1 MNHHQHIENIGKK
14 MEFSV
19 SCPGKV
25 ILHGEHAVVYGRTA
39 VAGSISKLRTHVSV
53 VVSPGAPQS
62 LCVQLP
68 DLVPFK
74 QYSWSASDLSY
85 LVKDFNFEDKRKEV
99 SSELLSRLL
108 SAHSEEDRGIVS
120 LLFLYFTILHPPG
133 SKKKGFLPPMGIQ
146 LRLSS
151 SIPIG
156 AGLGSSAAYNVS
168 LSAAFHLLKAKL
180 SRKNNGLFWY
190 YKKSFNALELES
202 ICQSAFLGECFMHGN
217 ASGIDNSICTYGGLL
232 SFKTGAAL
240 PFNLQS
246 KLRILLVDTKVSRNT
261 KALVGTVREKIALLP
276 KVTASLLEAMERVS
290 LESLDN
296 LKKIDLSED
305 KFKIYRKLEELISI
319 NHELL
324 CAFGVSHPSLNKI
337 VDAANAMGI
346 SAKMTGAGGGG
357 FALVLLT
364 PFSDNERIERLKE
377 ELHSSGFECWESE
390 VGGEG
395 VIIESS

>member
-1 MNHHQHIENIGKK
+1 
-14 MEFSV
+14 
-19 SCPGKV
+19 
-25 ILHGEHAVVYGRTA
+25 
-39 VAGSISKLRTHVSV
+39 
-53 VVSPGAPQS
+53 
-62 LCVQLP
+62 
-68 DLVPFK
+68 
-74 QYSWSASDLSY
+74 
-85 LVKDFNFEDKRKEV
+85 
-99 SSELLSRLL
+99 
-108 SAHSEEDRGIVS
+108 
-120 LLFLYFTILHPPG
+120 
-133 SKKKGFLPPMGIQ
+133 MGIQ

-202 ICQSAFLGECFMHGN
+202 ICQSAFLGECFMHGK

>member
-1 MNHHQHIENIGKK
+1 MNHHIENIGKK

-25 ILHGEHAVVYGRTA
+25 ILHGEHSVVYGRTA
-39 VAGSISKLRTHVSV
+39 IACSISKLRTRVDV
-53 VVSPGAPQS
+53 VVTPGSATS
-62 LCVQLP
+62 LSVKLP
-68 DLVPFK
+68 DLLSCK
-74 QYSWSASDLSY
+74 HYSWSASDLSY
-85 LVKDFNFEDKRKEV
+85 LVKDLNFEDKSKEM

-108 SAHSEEDRGIVS
+108 GTYTEEERGIVS
-120 LLFLYFTILHPPG
+120 LLFLYFSII
-133 SKKKGFLPPMGIQ
+133 LPPHSTTKKSSKRALQSLGIE
-146 LRLSS
+146 LILTS

-168 LSAAFHLLKAKL
+168 LSAAFHLIKARL
-180 SRKNNGLFWY
+180 SRKNGGLWY
-190 YKKSFNALELES
+190 YKKSFNAMELES
-202 ICQSAFLGECFMHGN
+202 ICQNAFLGECFMHGK
-217 ASGIDNSICTYGGLL
+217 ASGIDNSICTYGGHL
-232 SFKTGAAL
+232 SFKTGKAV
-240 PFNLQS
+240 PFSLKS

-261 KALVGTVREKIALLP
+261 KALVGTVREKVALLP
-276 KVTASLLEAMERVS
+276 KVTASILEAMERVS
-290 LESLDN
+290 VESLEN
-296 LKKIDLSED
+296 LKKMDHSDD

-337 VDAANAMGI
+337 VDSANAYGI

-357 FALVLLT
+357 FALALLT

-377 ELHSSGFECWESE
+377 ELVNCGFECWESE

-395 VIIESS
+395 VCIES